1 MTAPEYPGLGVFI
14 SYRREDVPGQAGRLY
29 DRLSQRFGESRVF
42 MDVDSIDIGV
52 DFVAVLEAAVVSC
65 EVMLV
70 LIGPRWAPAP
80 DVGGKSRLD
89 DPYDYVRVEVE
100 TALERGVRVVPVLV
114 QGASLPLAQ
123 QLPESVRPLV
133 RRQALDLRDASFQA
147 DARLLIERLEPILGD
162 VASGEPREASS
173 VPPEA
178 PAGRDPEASTS
189 WQATYQR
196 IGRSVFRLE
205 VTLTQSSHIIELEAR
220 DLRANVLRVDG
231 AAIPPS
237 EDRILTERWEFSMA
251 DGPATRIGLFELQ
264 LGMFNPKR
272 IVLTVDGNTLHSGL

>member
-1 MTAPEYPGLGVFI
+1 MSAPEYPGLGVFI

-133 RRQALDLRDASFQA
+133 RRQALDLRDASFQS

-162 VASGEPREASS
+162 VASGEP
-173 VPPEA
+173 PEA
-178 PAGRDPEASTS
+178 PAGRDTEASTS

-196 IGRSVFRLE
+196 ISRSVFRLE

-220 DLRANVLRVDG
+220 DLRANVLRLDG
-231 AAIPPS
+231 AEIPLS
-237 EDRILTERWEFSMA
+237 EDRTLTERWEFSIA
-251 DGPATRIGLFELQ
+251 DGAATRIGLFELQ

-272 IVLTVDGNTLHSGL
+272 IVLTVDGHTLHRGL